1 MSLPVQICSVS
12 QNWHHVGLLYSI
24 SEVINRQCHADL
36 IKKFN
41 VIMLELSKQSRAVYI
56 YIGKNKNDYS
66 SISFCIMDGSNNLQS
81 KWTPRIPGKNI
92 FQPANV
98 TQ

>member
-1 MSLPVQICSVS
+1 
-12 QNWHHVGLLYSI
+12 
-24 SEVINRQCHADL
+24 
-36 IKKFN
+36 
-41 VIMLELSKQSRAVYI
+41 MLELSKQSRAVYI

>member
-24 SEVINRQCHADL
+24 SEVINRHADL

-66 SISFCIMDGSNNLQS
+66 SISFCIYS
-81 KWTPRIPGKNI
+81 
-92 FQPANV
+92 
-98 TQ
+98 

>member
-12 QNWHHVGLLYSI
+12 HNWHHVGLLYSI
-24 SEVINRQCHADL
+24 SEVINRHADL

>member
-24 SEVINRQCHADL
+24 SEVINRHADL
-36 IKKFN
+36 IKN
-41 VIMLELSKQSRAVYI
+41 LMLSCLNFQSRVGQYTV

>member
-56 YIGKNKNDYS
+56 YIGKNKNDY
-66 SISFCIMDGSNNLQS
+66 
-81 KWTPRIPGKNI
+81 I
-92 FQPANV
+92 FFNKLLHI
-98 TQ
+98 